1 MAFYAYAHV
10 RPGADAAGVFYI
22 GKGKKLRAYDFTRR
36 NPHHQ
41 RTINK
46 SGAENIEVGVMHCSD
61 EATAFDLEIGLIKC
75 LRRMGVK
82 LTNLTD
88 GGEGVTG
95 VRHSE
100 EVRLEMSKTRRGRSH
115 SEDTKAKMSDGRR
128 GEKNGFHGKSHSD
141 ETKRKIS
148 EAKKANPNHYWA
160 GKTRSEEDRKK
171 MSIAHKGRKHPPVSD
186 ETKLKIS
193 IANKGRKNPPVSDE
207 TRKRLSIAVKEIWRK
222 RKQIVSGDIT

>member
-1 MAFYAYAHV
+1 MSFYAYAHV
-10 RPGADAAGVFYI
+10 RPGADAAGVFYV
-22 GKGKKLRAYDFTRR
+22 GKGKKRRAYDFMRR

-41 RTINK
+41 RTIDK
-46 SGAENIEVGVMHCSD
+46 YGAENIEVGIVHCSD

-100 EVRLEMSKTRRGRSH
+100 ESRLQMSKTRKGRSH
-115 SEDTKAKMSDGRR
+115 SENTKAKMSIIRE
-128 GEKNGFHGKSHSD
+128 GEKNSFYGKRHSE

-148 EAKKANPNHYWA
+148 EAKKANPNRYWA

-193 IANKGRKNPPVSDE
+193 IANKGRKNPPASDE
-207 TRKRLSIAVKEIWRK
+207 TRRRLSVAIKESWRK
-222 RKQIVSGDIT
+222 RKQIASGDNT